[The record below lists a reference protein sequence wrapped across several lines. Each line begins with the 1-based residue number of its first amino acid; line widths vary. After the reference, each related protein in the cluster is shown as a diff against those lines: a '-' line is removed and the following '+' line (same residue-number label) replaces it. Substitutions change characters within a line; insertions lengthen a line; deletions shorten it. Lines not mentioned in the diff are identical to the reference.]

1 MSDTHWQPVESPE
14 PQSPFCTAQ
23 RFAAVV
29 GTDSEG
35 GWDVKGKHTCMYT
48 RTTSK
53 HAHTQTPAHAQASRM
68 AVSLTWPVCDSDVD
82 PAIVSEAGEAVV
94 FGLVDAAAEGEP
106 RAAGPKLLV
115 IFFWGGWN
123 VARAQG

>member
-1 MSDTHWQPVESPE
+1 
-14 PQSPFCTAQ
+14 
-23 RFAAVV
+23 
-29 GTDSEG
+29 
-35 GWDVKGKHTCMYT
+35 
-48 RTTSK
+48 
-53 HAHTQTPAHAQASRM
+53 M

-115 IFFWGGWN
+115 IFFFFFLGGGGWN
-123 VARAQG
+123 VAQAQG